1 MSYLAH
7 DTLEDLQ
14 HLARASRANILIV
27 GDVAVSER
35 DEVLRTVRRQLS
47 LDVFHPQRPSEFVLP
62 DRDDV
67 ILVLDDACELSRFD
81 QNRLLGWTGRNQGPI
96 VSFASRSLYGMVCE
110 RRFVERLYYRLNI
123 FCVML
128 TGD

>member
-14 HLARASRANILIV
+14 HLARASRANVLIV
-27 GDVAVSER
+27 GDMAVSER
-35 DEVLRTVRRQLS
+35 DEVLRTVRQQRG
-47 LDVFHPQRPSEFVLP
+47 LDVFHAQRPSEFVLP
-62 DRDDV
+62 DRGDV
-67 ILVLDDACELSRFD
+67 ILVLDDVCELSRFD
-81 QNRLLGWTGRNQGPI
+81 QNRLLGWTGRHQGPI
-96 VSFASRSLYGMVCE
+96 VAFASRSLYGMVCE
-110 RRFVERLYYRLNI
+110 GRFVARLYYQLNT

>member
-14 HLARASRANILIV
+14 HLARASRANLLIV
-27 GDVAVSER
+27 GDMVVSER
-35 DEVLRTVRRQLS
+35 DEILRTVRRQRG
-47 LDVFHPQRPSEFVLP
+47 LDVFHAQRRSEFVLP
-62 DRDDV
+62 DRGDA
-67 ILVLDDACELSRFD
+67 ILVLDDACKLSRFD
-81 QNRLLGWTGRNQGPI
+81 QNRLLSWIGRNQGPI
-96 VSFASRSLYGMVCE
+96 VSFASPSLYDMVCE
-110 RRFVERLYYRLNI
+110 GRFVQRLYYRLNT